1 MAQERDVIVASRT
14 PAERDRLDLGIQYL
28 VRFRMKFNTYI
39 IDAFQC
45 VWAESS
51 ASRPSAQSN
60 CTYMT

>member
-28 VRFRMKFNTYI
+28 VRFRMKFNTHI

-45 VWAESS
+45 LRVVLS
-51 ASRPSAQSN
+51 ASRPSAPVA
-60 CTYMT
+60 TPA